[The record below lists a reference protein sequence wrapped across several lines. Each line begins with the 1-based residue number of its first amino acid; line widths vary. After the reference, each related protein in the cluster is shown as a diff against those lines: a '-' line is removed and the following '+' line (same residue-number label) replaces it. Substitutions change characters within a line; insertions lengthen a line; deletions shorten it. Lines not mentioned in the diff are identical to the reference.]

1 MKLGKLFI
9 PRNVQL
15 MVFDMA
21 GTTVN
26 EGGLVYK
33 TLYNTIKNFGL
44 SIEEEEIKDWHG
56 SNKYEVMDYFYTNRG
71 LGHGLK
77 TDLFNQFDNNL
88 LYEYNKEGNLE
99 LIDQEMP
106 NLFNTFRKERNI
118 KIALNT
124 GYSRDL
130 QETIVDSLG
139 MRDFVDDF
147 ISSEDVKYGRPSPYM
162 ILELMN
168 RNGVRNVENVVKI
181 GDTPNDILEGLN
193 AKCLMNVG
201 VLSGTSDEET
211 LVEAGA
217 SRVIDSVMNIDTDA
231 YPVGKNI

>member
-44 SIEEEEIKDWHG
+44 SIEEEEIKGWHG
-56 SNKYEVMDYFYTNRG
+56 SNQYEVMDYFYTNRG

-106 NLFNTFRKERNI
+106 NLFNTLRKERNI

-147 ISSEDVKYGRPSPYM
+147 ISSEDVKYGRPSPHM
-162 ILELMN
+162 ILELMK
-168 RNGVRNVENVVKI
+168 RNGVRNAENVVKI
-181 GDTPNDILEGLN
+181 GDTPNDILEGFN

-201 VLSGTSDEET
+201 VLSGASDEET
-211 LVEAGA
+211 LVEVGA
-217 SRVIDSVMNIDTDA
+217 SCVIDSVMNIDTDA
-231 YPVGKNI
+231 